1 MIKKISI
8 TLIIMLFLISCSSNK
23 ETKDTVSINSSPEIL
38 YIEAMAIF
46 KNNDFEG
53 ALIKFKEIE
62 SKYPLSNEAV
72 QSQIMSGFIDYLSME
87 YESAIF
93 KYNRVMQKYPS
104 HKNIDYVFYI
114 KAMCYFE
121 QISHEELDSNNNRK
135 ALENFEQVIL
145 RFPESDYA
153 KDSKL
158 KIILVK
164 ENIAAKHMD
173 VGRFYMKNDK
183 YIAAMNRFKI
193 VIEEFAQTKFTPEA
207 LFRLVEIYYKLGM
220 IEEANKTA
228 AVIAY
233 NYPDSKW
240 YQYSYNIL
248 GIEKNN
254 DETQNLFNKVKKL
267 IKNKKQNGKESE

>member
-93 KYNRVMQKYPS
+93 KYNRVIQKYPS

-121 QISHEELDSNNNRK
+121 QISHEELDSNNNMK

>member
-1 MIKKISI
+1 
-8 TLIIMLFLISCSSNK
+8 MLFLISCSSNK

-93 KYNRVMQKYPS
+93 KYNRVIQKYPS

-121 QISHEELDSNNNRK
+121 QISHEELDSNNNME

>member
-93 KYNRVMQKYPS
+93 KYNRVIQKYPS

-121 QISHEELDSNNNRK
+121 QISHEELDSNNNIK

-240 YQYSYNIL
+240 YEYSYNIL

>member
-93 KYNRVMQKYPS
+93 KYNRVIQKYPS

-121 QISHEELDSNNNRK
+121 QISHEELDSNNNME